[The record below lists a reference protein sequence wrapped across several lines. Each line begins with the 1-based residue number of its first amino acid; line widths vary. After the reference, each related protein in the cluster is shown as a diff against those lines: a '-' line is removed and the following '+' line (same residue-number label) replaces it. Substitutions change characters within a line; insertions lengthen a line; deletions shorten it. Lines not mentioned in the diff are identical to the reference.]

1 MSLPEFTRGST
12 KMSARKTASH
22 DKIKKPT
29 KIGIEAH
36 SIKNKIIEKWH
47 QKESSYY
54 AELKRASDVNRSD
67 KSYKDELYS
76 IQRSGRYIYF
86 IGRLNPPHEG
96 HIAALLSVVEEAID
110 SGGIAILL
118 FGSGPNGGIQTS
130 KDPIDFDLKSRF
142 VIAKLKKELQI
153 RHPDLNL
160 NKMFEPGGQ
169 IQIEEMGKPV
179 DQIRGIIQKDL
190 LSNLFDELQTFRV
203 SGEKDNGDDVKKLEW
218 IEKALRA
225 GILDKEGNI
234 IPIETNI
241 LPFPAVS
248 NVSGNAMSATQVRQ
262 DARTMSLDDFKEKYG
277 DFYTTFTKEIYDVI
291 NQYPDI
297 AYKSVKKTSV
307 KAKTVKSPTIKSKTS
322 RSPTIKSKT
331 SRSPTIKS
339 KTSRSPTIKSK
350 TSRSSM
356 VKGLG
361 KNKSIKNKRIKKR
374 HIKN

>member
-1 MSLPEFTRGST
+1 MSLPDFTRGTS
-12 KMSARKTASH
+12 KLSSRKTRSH

-29 KIGIEAH
+29 KIGIKGH

-47 QKESSYY
+47 QKERSYY
-54 AELKRASDVNRSD
+54 AELKRASDINRGD
-67 KSYKDELYS
+67 KSNKGEHYS
-76 IQRSGRYIYF
+76 VQRSGRYIYF

-96 HIAALLSVVEEAID
+96 HIAALLSVVEEAIG

-130 KDPIDFDLKSRF
+130 KDPIAFDLKSRF
-142 VIAKLKKELQI
+142 VIAKLKKDLQI
-153 RHPDLNL
+153 RHHDLNL
-160 NKMFEPGGQ
+160 DKMFKTEGQ

-179 DQIRGIIQKDL
+179 EQIRGIIQKDII
-190 LSNLFDELQTFRV
+190 SNLFDELQTFRV
-203 SGEKDNGDDVKKLEW
+203 SGEKDDGDDVKKLAW
-218 IEKALRA
+218 IEKALSA
-225 GILDKEGNI
+225 GILDEKGNI

-277 DFYTTFTKEIYDVI
+277 DFYTTFTEEIYDVI

-297 AYKSVKKTSV
+297 ASKTVKKPAT
-307 KAKTVKSPTIKSKTS
+307 KTVKSPTTTIKTKTVKS
-322 RSPTIKSKT
+322 PTTTTKLKTNTVKSRRSPTIKSKT
-331 SRSPTIKS
+331 V
-339 KTSRSPTIKSK
+339 KTSRSPQ
-350 TSRSSM
+350 

-361 KNKSIKNKRIKKR
+361 KKK
-374 HIKN
+374 

>member
-1 MSLPEFTRGST
+1 MYIMSLPEFTRGT
-12 KMSARKTASH
+12 IKMSSRKTTSH

-29 KIGIEAH
+29 KIGIEGH

-47 QKESSYY
+47 QKERSYY
-54 AELKRASDVNRSD
+54 DELKRASGVNRSD
-67 KSYKDELYS
+67 NSNKGENYS
-76 IQRSGRYIYF
+76 VQRSGRYIYF

-130 KDPIDFDLKSRF
+130 KDPLDFDLKSRF
-142 VIAKLKKELQI
+142 VIAKLQKELQI

-160 NKMFEPGGQ
+160 AKMFKPGGQ
-169 IQIEEMGKPV
+169 IQIDEMGKPV
-179 DQIRGIIQKDL
+179 EQIRGIIQKDL
-190 LSNLFDELQTFRV
+190 ISNLFDELQTFRV

-225 GILDKEGNI
+225 GILDEKGNI
-234 IPIETNI
+234 IPIETKI

-262 DARTMSLDDFKEKYG
+262 DDRSMSLDDFNDKYG
-277 DFYTTFTKEIYDVI
+277 DFYATFTEEIYDVI
-291 NQYPDI
+291 NHYPDI
-297 AYKSVKKTSV
+297 VSKSVKKTS
-307 KAKTVKSPTIKSKTS
+307 KKSRTVKSPTMKSKNS
-322 RSPTIKSKT
+322 KSPTMKSRTVKSPTMKSKN
-331 SRSPTIKS
+331 SMSP
-339 KTSRSPTIKSK
+339 
-350 TSRSSM
+350 M

-361 KNKSIKNKRIKKR
+361 KSKRIKKWA
-374 HIKN
+374 

>member
-1 MSLPEFTRGST
+1 MSLPEFTRGTT
-12 KMSARKTASH
+12 KMSARKTTSH

-29 KIGIEAH
+29 KIGIKSH

-54 AELKRASDVNRSD
+54 AELKRASDVRSE
-67 KSYKDELYS
+67 KSNKGEHYS
-76 IQRSGRYIYF
+76 VQRSGRYIYF

-130 KDPIDFDLKSRF
+130 KDPIGFDLKSRF

-153 RHPDLNL
+153 RHPDLKL
-160 NKMFEPGGQ
+160 DEMFKPGGQ

-179 DQIRGIIQKDL
+179 EQIRGIIQKDL
-190 LSNLFDELQTFRV
+190 ISNLFNELQTFRV

-225 GILDKEGNI
+225 GILDEEGNI
-234 IPIETNI
+234 IPIETKI

-262 DARTMSLDDFKEKYG
+262 DARTTSLDDFNEKYG
-277 DFYTTFTKEIYDVI
+277 DFYTTFTEEIYNVI

-297 AYKSVKKTSV
+297 ASKSVKKTTI
-307 KAKTVKSPTIKSKTS
+307 KAKTSS
-322 RSPTIKSKT
+322 RSPILKTKT
-331 SRSPTIKS
+331 SSSLSRKEKNSLSLTRKT
-339 KTSRSPTIKSK
+339 KTSKSP
-350 TSRSSM
+350 R

-374 HIKN
+374 HPK

>member
-12 KMSARKTASH
+12 KISSRKTASH
-22 DKIKKPT
+22 DKIKKTT
-29 KIGIEAH
+29 KIGIEGH

-47 QKESSYY
+47 QKERSYY

-67 KSYKDELYS
+67 KSNKGEHYS
-76 IQRSGRYIYF
+76 VQRSGRYIYF

-142 VIAKLKKELQI
+142 VIAKLKKELKI

-160 NKMFEPGGQ
+160 AKMFESRGQ
-169 IQIEEMGKPV
+169 IQIEEMGKPAE
-179 DQIRGIIQKDL
+179 QIRGIIQKDII
-190 LSNLFDELQTFRV
+190 SNLFDELLTFRV

-218 IEKALRA
+218 IEKALSA
-225 GILDKEGNI
+225 GILDEKGNI

-277 DFYTTFTKEIYDVI
+277 DFYTTFTEEMYDVI

-297 AYKSVKKTSV
+297 ASKSVKKPAT
-307 KAKTVKSPTIKSKTS
+307 KTKTKTIKSS
-322 RSPTIKSKT
+322 RRT
-331 SRSPTIKS
+331 R
-339 KTSRSPTIKSK
+339 R
-350 TSRSSM
+350 
-356 VKGLG
+356 
-361 KNKSIKNKRIKKR
+361 
-374 HIKN
+374 